1 MVGDATNARPCE
13 RGGSIG
19 RQGFRVLE
27 LTVGLLVLLFISRS
41 HPCVV
46 LRAVAEALLASV
58 RETDSVGRIGGD
70 EFGVLF
76 AP

>member
-1 MVGDATNARPCE
+1 
-13 RGGSIG
+13 
-19 RQGFRVLE
+19 
-27 LTVGLLVLLFISRS
+27 
-41 HPCVV
+41 V